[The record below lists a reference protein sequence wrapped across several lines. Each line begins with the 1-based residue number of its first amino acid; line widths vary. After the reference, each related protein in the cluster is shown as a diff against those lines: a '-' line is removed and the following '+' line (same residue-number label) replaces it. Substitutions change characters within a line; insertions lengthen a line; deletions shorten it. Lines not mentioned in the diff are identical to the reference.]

1 MGQVS
6 KVVSSKEAIIQDKS
20 GGAQIQLG
28 GAQIPRE
35 QLSKSIAG
43 THIDIIHHKKISYII
58 NRYHIQICSDR
69 RIDTYTDKSSER
81 NIFV

>member
-6 KVVSSKEAIIQDKS
+6 KVVSGKEAIIQDKS

-28 GAQIPRE
+28 GAQIPSE

-43 THIDIIHHKKISYII
+43 THTDIIYHKHISYTEMF
-58 NRYHIQICSDR
+58 R
-69 RIDTYTDKSSER
+69 RIDTYTDKSPQT
-81 NIFV
+81 NFVFR

>member
-6 KVVSSKEAIIQDKS
+6 KVVSGKEAIIQDKS

-35 QLSKSIAG
+35 QLSKSIAS
-43 THIDIIHHKKISYII
+43 THTDIILHKNIS
-58 NRYHIQICSDR
+58 
-69 RIDTYTDKSSER
+69 
-81 NIFV
+81 

>member
-6 KVVSSKEAIIQDKS
+6 KVVSGKEAIIQDKS

-43 THIDIIHHKKISYII
+43 THTDIIHHKHISYTEMF
-58 NRYHIQICSDR
+58 R
-69 RIDTYTDKSSER
+69 RIDTYTDKSSQT
-81 NIFV
+81 NIVFR

>member
-6 KVVSSKEAIIQDKS
+6 KVVSGKEAIIQDKS

-43 THIDIIHHKKISYII
+43 THTDIILHKKISYT
-58 NRYHIQICSDR
+58 DMFR
-69 RIDTYTDKSSER
+69 RIDTYTEKHCLQMNR
-81 NIFV
+81 VCI

>member
-6 KVVSSKEAIIQDKS
+6 KVVSGKEAIIQDKS
-20 GGAQIQLG
+20 G

-43 THIDIIHHKKISYII
+43 THTDIIHHKHISYTEMF
-58 NRYHIQICSDR
+58 R
-69 RIDTYTDKSSER
+69 RIDTYTDKSLSSSLSFDESGLHL
-81 NIFV
+81 NFK

>member
-20 GGAQIQLG
+20 GGAQI
-28 GAQIPRE
+28 PRE

-43 THIDIIHHKKISYII
+43 THTDIIHPKQLSYTDMF
-58 NRYHIQICSDR
+58 SW
-69 RIDTYTDKSSER
+69 IDTYTDKHCLLM
-81 NIFV
+81 NLVCI

>member
-6 KVVSSKEAIIQDKS
+6 KVVSGKEAIIQDKS
-20 GGAQIQLG
+20 G

-43 THIDIIHHKKISYII
+43 THTDIIHYQQISYT
-58 NRYHIQICSDR
+58 DMFR
-69 RIDTYTDKSSER
+69 RIDTYRDKHCLQM
-81 NIFV
+81 NLVCI

>member
-20 GGAQIQLG
+20 GGAQI
-28 GAQIPRE
+28 PRE

-43 THIDIIHHKKISYII
+43 THTDIIHHEQISCT
-58 NRYHIQICSDR
+58 NRFR
-69 RIDTYTDKSSER
+69 RIDTYTDKSLSSSLSFDESGLHL
-81 NIFV
+81 NFK

>member
-6 KVVSSKEAIIQDKS
+6 KVVSGKEAIIQDKS

-43 THIDIIHHKKISYII
+43 THTDIIHHKHISYTEMF
-58 NRYHIQICSDR
+58 R
-69 RIDTYTDKSSER
+69 RIDTYTEKHCLQMNR
-81 NIFV
+81 VCI